1 MPGTHQTQTREKSE
15 TLKNG
20 SERRSEER
28 DSGEELVERTTS
40 PPSSCQTTQFP
51 TSGIKDVSCGCG
63 AALDSCI
70 TYNVPS
76 PSLQFLWYV
85 PDTYLRE
92 GD

>member
-1 MPGTHQTQTREKSE
+1 MGARGD
-15 TLKNG
+15 LK
-20 SERRSEER
+20 ER

-40 PPSSCQTTQFP
+40 PSSCQTTLFP
-51 TSGIKDVSCGCG
+51 TRDVSCGCG

-76 PSLQFLWYV
+76 RSLQFLWYV

>member
-1 MPGTHQTQTREKSE
+1 MGARGD
-15 TLKNG
+15 LK
-20 SERRSEER
+20 ERG
-28 DSGEELVERTTS
+28 SGEELVERTTS
-40 PPSSCQTTQFP
+40 PPSLCRTTQFP